1 MFAAFQ
7 SFLDGP
13 VESQPSP
20 ELDER
25 YKLVISQEAAPG
37 NPLEDYSWRQT
48 PIYNH
53 VRQETITINQ
63 TVDFEERYMMAQ
75 EEEED
80 ISMRNT
86 LKTHSIQSNHRNKRF

>member
-13 VESQPSP
+13 VDSFPSEGLNES
-20 ELDER
+20 
-25 YKLVISQEAAPG
+25 YKLMISQEAAPG
-37 NPLEDYSWRQT
+37 TAIEDYSWKQT

-53 VRQETITINQ
+53 ARQETITINQ

-80 ISMRNT
+80 ISMHNT
-86 LKTHSIQSNHRNKRF
+86 LKTHSVNSNMPKKR

>member
-20 ELDER
+20 DLDER

-53 VRQETITINQ
+53 VR
-63 TVDFEERYMMAQ
+63 
-75 EEEED
+75 
-80 ISMRNT
+80 
-86 LKTHSIQSNHRNKRF
+86 